1 MRKRY
6 LSSVSIDEQQWKHD
20 TYQCFFVT
28 QLKKNIDILFF
39 FVVWYV
45 LHLISEIWFVRTNV
59 ANVLSHRKKNILKPL
74 SYNVAY

>member
-1 MRKRY
+1 MNHEKKVHVFC
-6 LSSVSIDEQQWKHD
+6 LMTLISV
-20 TYQCFFVT
+20 FVT

-59 ANVLSHRKKNILKPL
+59 ANVLSHRKK
-74 SYNVAY
+74 VF